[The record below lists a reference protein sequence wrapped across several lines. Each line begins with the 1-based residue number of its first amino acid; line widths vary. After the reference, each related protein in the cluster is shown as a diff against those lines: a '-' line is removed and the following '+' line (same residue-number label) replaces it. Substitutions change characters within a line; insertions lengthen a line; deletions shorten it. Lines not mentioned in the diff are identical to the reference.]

1 MKVILDIKDN
11 SRAPFIMEMLKGL
24 KSVKV
29 VKEVKEKRKSQ
40 LIADLAGEFND
51 IKSHQ
56 EGKLKLK
63 SAKDLLNEL

>member
-1 MKVILDIKDN
+1 
-11 SRAPFIMEMLKGL
+11 MEMLKGL

-40 LIADLAGEFND
+40 LIADLAGAFND

-63 SAKDLLNEL
+63 SARDLLNEL